1 MDTFHLR
8 FSQIKYFFV
17 AIILGFVFCIS
28 LVSARV
34 SAGEQKLLN
43 SEFSTYEIDLQVRG
57 QIKFAAQPDLH
68 SKSLEIIEHP
78 VHATSSLIFHQ
89 HPMDETSGQREV
101 ISRRYQ
107 RASAKTVIG
116 SSSVNTKLPED
127 VCDVRVCP
135 NDKSLDFWIPQGF
148 LTQPETDL
156 LIVAFDPLY
165 FDALIPPDDSLASD
179 QWKVS
184 QAAVANLLCIDTI
197 YAGVLEA
204 TVKQCTAE
212 GTRVNI
218 QGTIEGAVN
227 GASTSIAVKGDY
239 DWIPG
244 SNSDGE
250 LSALRVVIQESRTV
264 SYVAPGIDV
273 TAIVEV
279 SCRSGKQLQPK
290 VITAGI
296 GSIGPIHGR
305 PRRGPGKPGF
315 QWMCDPH
322 HRYDIIYDKSWKI
335 VEQGSEC
342 LTMRLVDEGALLS
355 QVTVTPLPPRA
366 EAQTLSDF
374 EEDIEK
380 TLGQQ
385 FGHLI
390 SASLSS
396 RDDGTTLM
404 RVASVGEDEGLAFHW
419 IHYHLRSPEGQ
430 RLSLSFVVES
440 THFARFSDAD
450 RQYLEGVDLT
460 FNE

>member
-1 MDTFHLR
+1 MNTFYLR
-8 FSQIKYFFV
+8 FSQIRYFFLAV
-17 AIILGFVFCIS
+17 IPGFVFCFA
-28 LVSARV
+28 LVQATV

-43 SEFSTYEIDLQVRG
+43 SEFSTYEIDLQVQG
-57 QIKFAAQPDLH
+57 QIKFADQPDLH
-68 SKSLEIIEHP
+68 SASLEIFEHP
-78 VHATSSLIFHQ
+78 VHATSSLIYHQ
-89 HPMDETSGQREV
+89 HSMDEKSAQREV
-101 ISRRYQ
+101 VSRRYQ
-107 RASAKTVIG
+107 RAFAKTVIG
-116 SSSVNTKLPED
+116 SSSMDTKLPED
-127 VCDVRVCP
+127 VRDVRVCS
-135 NDKSLDFWIPQGF
+135 NGKSLDFWVPQGF

-156 LIVAFDPLY
+156 LTVAFDPLY
-165 FDALIPPDDSLASD
+165 FDALIPPDDSLVGD

-184 QAAVANLLCIDTI
+184 QADVANLLCVDTI

-204 TVKQCTAE
+204 TVKQHTAE

-218 QGTIEGAVN
+218 QGTIEGAIN
-227 GASTSIAVKGDY
+227 GASTSIAVEGHY
-239 DWIPG
+239 DWI
-244 SNSDGE
+244 SSINSDGN

-279 SCRSGKQLQPK
+279 SCRSGKRVQPS
-290 VITAGI
+290 VITTGV
-296 GSIGPIHGR
+296 GSMEPNDGR

-315 QWMCDPH
+315 QWICDPH
-322 HRYDIIYDKSWKI
+322 RRYDIIYDKSWKV

-342 LTMRLVDEGALLS
+342 LTMRLVDEGALVS
-355 QVTVTPLPPRA
+355 QVIVTPLPPQA
-366 EAQTLSDF
+366 EAHSLSDF

-385 FGHLI
+385 FGHLV

-404 RVASVGEDEGLAFHW
+404 RVASVGEAEGLALHW

-440 THFARFSDAD
+440 IHLARFSDAD
-450 RQYLEGVDLT
+450 RQYLDGVDLT
-460 FNE
+460 FKE